1 MDGFVVVGAWRGVES
16 GCGPGVAVGGGAGGR
31 RPGGG
36 GAAGGPPRCALHKNM
51 TNCHKAHAREAHARG
66 SGAAG
71 PGKGVGMATR
81 DSGRWTCRGKCS
93 GGRRA

>member
-1 MDGFVVVGAWRGVES
+1 MDWWLLEIGEGWRVGVVQGWPSAGAQG
-16 GCGPGVAVGGGAGGR
+16 

-81 DSGRWTCRGKCS
+81 GSGRWTCRGKCS